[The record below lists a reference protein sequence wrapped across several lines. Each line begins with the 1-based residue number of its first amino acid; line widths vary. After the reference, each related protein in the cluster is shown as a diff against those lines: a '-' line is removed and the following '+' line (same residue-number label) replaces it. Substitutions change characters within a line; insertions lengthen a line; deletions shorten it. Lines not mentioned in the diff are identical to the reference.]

1 MWEERKQTITANL
14 TYETICIGQV
24 CLIFFLQTL
33 TRDTRLN
40 HNSLNRHLDEYE
52 LSGCVDMG
60 SQLQP
65 ISLLQRA
72 LLNQGEN
79 KKIEAQVL
87 VVEWKS
93 LLCISHGPDI

>member
-72 LLNQGEN
+72 ISELSELVDQGEN
-79 KKIEAQVL
+79 KNKENTGI
-87 VVEWKS
+87 
-93 LLCISHGPDI
+93 G